1 MKVNEIDTDELRQAL
16 SSKAENIASALE
28 LGDKCYSLVC
38 DIVDFLRKE
47 KEHEGTSSVAT
58 PSEMLDRIF
67 GMASEIPEI
76 RERILK

>member
-1 MKVNEIDTDELRQAL
+1 MKVDEINIDDHRQAL
-16 SSKAENIASALE
+16 ADKAEHIANALE
-28 LGDKCYSLVC
+28 LGDRCFSLVC

-47 KEHEGTSSVAT
+47 KDHEGTPSVAS
-58 PSEMLDRIF
+58 PSELLDRIF

>member
-1 MKVNEIDTDELRQAL
+1 MKVNEINSDDIRLEIDH
-16 SSKAENIASALE
+16 KAETIANALD
-28 LGDKCYSLVC
+28 LGVKSYDLVC
-38 DIVDFLRKE
+38 SIVDFLRKE